1 MVFRNNEVSRM
12 VEGQWERE
20 GGEAGVGVGVRVVTS
35 LRAGNMSLASYK
47 TYIKLIY
54 ILKYRSKDVFKVH
67 FPSQNDQENSFYM
80 LTTFETYNTR

>member
-1 MVFRNNEVSRM
+1 MVFRNNEVARM

-47 TYIKLIY
+47 TYIK
-54 ILKYRSKDVFKVH
+54 
-67 FPSQNDQENSFYM
+67 
-80 LTTFETYNTR
+80 

>member
-1 MVFRNNEVSRM
+1 MVFRNNEVARM

-35 LRAGNMSLASYK
+35 LRAGTMSLASYK

-54 ILKYRSKDVFKVH
+54 ILKYRSKGIFKVH
-67 FPSQNDQENSFYM
+67 FPSQNDHENSFHM
-80 LTTFETYNTR
+80 LTTFETYNTW